1 MTELIPYTCD
11 LARAMIFVDGENLAI
26 RYGRAL
32 KERKETPRPEIR
44 RGAVQE

>member
-1 MTELIPYTCD
+1 
-11 LARAMIFVDGENLAI
+11 MIFVDGENLAI